1 MVALLGH
8 AYAVAGREG
17 DARAVLQ
24 QLDAASKTR
33 YVPPYPI
40 AVIYAGLGRDDEA
53 FAWLQKAYEGRDS
66 WMCYLAIDPRMD
78 VLRKDPRFAELLNRL
93 KLPA

>member
-1 MVALLGH
+1 MPQP
-8 AYAVAGREG
+8 AGRD

-40 AVIYAGLGRDDEA
+40 AVIHAARAERRSVR
-53 FAWLQKAYEGRDS
+53 AWLEKAYEGRDS
-66 WMCYLAIDPRMD
+66 WMAYLAIDPRMD
-78 VLRKDPRFAELLNRL
+78 VLRQDPRFAAPLRRL
-93 KLPA
+93 KLES